1 LPSARR
7 RPARL
12 RHPRSRRCTSGW
24 GSSVRSLGRTRL
36 VALGAILALTIVAG
50 VLRYTDVAEVGLFF
64 VSLAAL
70 AGLAWAIS
78 FSTESLGER
87 IGPAATGVLQA
98 TLGNI
103 PEISVVLFALGAGE
117 IVVAKTALLGAIFAN
132 ALLILGLA
140 ILVGCWR
147 ERDGVMRFGKRL
159 PNDTATLLLLA
170 IFIIVL
176 LSLSDQV
183 GGGPG
188 EHAEEISAIGAVLL
202 LGVYVVWVW
211 SYLRVGRREHKAP
224 APAAATGLPI
234 STSVGLIFGAG
245 LAATFVSEWL
255 VHAIDPAVDALGISR
270 AFVGLVVVAIAGNAV
285 ENAVAITSAWKG
297 NHNLALSVVNNAVS
311 QTAVVVFP
319 LLVLVSFFFAEPLTF
334 VLDPIYIAA
343 LALTAI
349 SVWQIT
355 TDGEAVA
362 FEGWA
367 LVALFGILGALT
379 WYA

>member
-1 LPSARR
+1 
-7 RPARL
+7 
-12 RHPRSRRCTSGW
+12 
-24 GSSVRSLGRTRL
+24 
-36 VALGAILALTIVAG
+36 

-117 IVVAKTALLGAIFAN
+117 IVVAKTTLLGALFSN

-140 ILVGCWR
+140 ILVGAWR
-147 ERDGVMRFGKRL
+147 ESDGVMRFGKRL

-188 EHAEEISAIGAVLL
+188 EHAEEISAFGAVLL

-211 SYLRVGRREHKAP
+211 SYLRAGRREHK
-224 APAAATGLPI
+224 PAAERGSSLPMRVAI
-234 STSVGLIFGAG
+234 GLIFGAG

-255 VHAIDPAVDALGISR
+255 VHSIEPAVDALGISR
-270 AFVGLVVVAIAGNAV
+270 AFTGLVIIAIAGNAV
-285 ENAVAITSAWKG
+285 ENAVAVTSAWHG

-319 LLVLVSFFFAEPLTF
+319 LLVLLSFFFVEPLTF

-343 LALTAI
+343 LALTAV

>member
-1 LPSARR
+1 
-7 RPARL
+7 
-12 RHPRSRRCTSGW
+12 
-24 GSSVRSLGRTRL
+24 
-36 VALGAILALTIVAG
+36 

-117 IVVAKTALLGAIFAN
+117 IVVAKTALLGALFSN

-140 ILVGCWR
+140 ILVGSWR
-147 ERDGVMRFGKRL
+147 EPDGVMRFGKRL

-176 LSLSDQV
+176 LGLADQV

-188 EHAEEISAIGAVLL
+188 EHAEEISVVGAVLL

-211 SYLRVGRREHKAP
+211 SYLRTGQREHKAP
-224 APAAATGLPI
+224 ARFTGLP
-234 STSVGLIFGAG
+234 TSVAVGLIFSAG

-270 AFVGLVVVAIAGNAV
+270 AFVGLVIVAIAGNAV
-285 ENAVAITSAWKG
+285 ENAVAITSAWKR

-319 LLVLVSFFFAEPLTF
+319 LLVLVSFFFTEPLTF
-334 VLDPIYIAA
+334 VLDPIFIAA

-379 WYA
+379 WYM

>member
-1 LPSARR
+1 LAVL
-7 RPARL
+7 AAI
-12 RHPRSRRCTSGW
+12 
-24 GSSVRSLGRTRL
+24 
-36 VALGAILALTIVAG
+36 VALTVVAG
-50 VLRYTDVAEVGLFF
+50 VLRYTDVAQVVLFF
-64 VSLAAL
+64 VALAAL

-78 FSTESLGER
+78 FSTEALGER
-87 IGPAATGVLQA
+87 VGPAATGVLQA

-117 IVVAKTALLGAIFAN
+117 IVVAKTSLLGALFSN
-132 ALLILGLA
+132 ALLILGIA
-140 ILVGCWR
+140 ILVGSAR
-147 ERDGVMRFGKRL
+147 APDGVMRFGKRL

-176 LSLSDQV
+176 LGLADQV
-183 GGGPG
+183 GGGAG
-188 EHAEEISAIGAVLL
+188 EHAEEISGFGAVLL
-202 LGVYVVWVW
+202 LGVYAVWVW
-211 SYLRVGRREHKAP
+211 SYLRAGRAEHSAEQRV
-224 APAAATGLPI
+224 ATGLPTRLAI
-234 STSVGLIFGAG
+234 GLIFGAG

-270 AFVGLVVVAIAGNAV
+270 AFTGLVIVAIAGNAV

-297 NHNLALSVVNNAVS
+297 NHDLALSVVNNAVS

-319 LLVLVSFFFAEPLTF
+319 LLVLLSFFFAEPMTF
-334 VLDPIYIAA
+334 VLEPIYIAA
-343 LALTAI
+343 LLLTAVG
-349 SVWQIT
+349 VWQIT

>member
-1 LPSARR
+1 
-7 RPARL
+7 
-12 RHPRSRRCTSGW
+12 
-24 GSSVRSLGRTRL
+24 V
-36 VALGAILALTIVAG
+36 TIVAG
-50 VLRYTDVAEVGLFF
+50 VLRYTDIAEVGLFF

-117 IVVAKTALLGAIFAN
+117 IVVDKTALLGAIFSN

-211 SYLRVGRREHKAP
+211 SYLRTGRREHKAP
-224 APAAATGLPI
+224 APSAATGLPI
-234 STSVGLIFGAG
+234 STSIGLIFGAG

-297 NHNLALSVVNNAVS
+297 NHNLSLSVVNNAVS

>member
-1 LPSARR
+1 L
-7 RPARL
+7 
-12 RHPRSRRCTSGW
+12 
-24 GSSVRSLGRTRL
+24 
-36 VALGAILALTIVAG
+36 LTIVAG
-50 VLRYTDVAEVGLFF
+50 VLRYTDVAGVALFF

-103 PEISVVLFALGAGE
+103 PEISVVLFALAAGE
-117 IVVAKTALLGAIFAN
+117 IVVAKTSLLGALFAN

-140 ILVGCWR
+140 ILVGSWR
-147 ERDGVMRFGKRL
+147 EPDGVMRFGKRL

-176 LSLSDQV
+176 LGLADQV

-188 EHAEEISAIGAVLL
+188 EHAEEISIIGAVLL

-211 SYLRVGRREHKAP
+211 SYLRTGQREHTPP
-224 APAAATGLPI
+224 ARFTGLP
-234 STSVGLIFGAG
+234 TSVAVGLIFGAG

-270 AFVGLVVVAIAGNAV
+270 AFVGLVIVAIAGNAV

-319 LLVLVSFFFAEPLTF
+319 LLVLVSFFFAEPMTF
-334 VLDPIYIAA
+334 VLEPIYIAA
-343 LALTAI
+343 LALTAV

-367 LVALFGILGALT
+367 LVALFGILAALT

>member
-1 LPSARR
+1 M
-7 RPARL
+7 
-12 RHPRSRRCTSGW
+12 
-24 GSSVRSLGRTRL
+24 
-36 VALGAILALTIVAG
+36 
-50 VLRYTDVAEVGLFF
+50 
-64 VSLAAL
+64 
-70 AGLAWAIS
+70 
-78 FSTESLGER
+78 
-87 IGPAATGVLQA
+87 
-98 TLGNI
+98 
-103 PEISVVLFALGAGE
+103 
-117 IVVAKTALLGAIFAN
+117 VAKTSLLGALFSN

-140 ILVGCWR
+140 ILVGAWR
-147 ERDGVMRFGKRL
+147 AHDGVMRFGKRL

-188 EHAEEISAIGAVLL
+188 EHAEEISVIGAVFL
-202 LGVYVVWVW
+202 LGVYIVWVW
-211 SYLRVGRREHKAP
+211 SYLRTGAREHVAP
-224 APAAATGLPI
+224 RTAGRGLPT
-234 STSVGLIFGAG
+234 STAVGLIFGAG

-270 AFVGLVVVAIAGNAV
+270 AFVGLVIVAIAGNAV
-285 ENAVAITSAWKG
+285 ENAVAVTSAWKG
-297 NHNLALSVVNNAVS
+297 NHDLTLSVVNNAVS

-319 LLVLVSFFFAEPLTF
+319 LLVLLSFFFTEPMTF

-367 LVALFGILGALT
+367 LVALFGILGALA

>member
-1 LPSARR
+1 M
-7 RPARL
+7 
-12 RHPRSRRCTSGW
+12 
-24 GSSVRSLGRTRL
+24 
-36 VALGAILALTIVAG
+36 LTAVAG
-50 VLRYTDVAEVGLFF
+50 VLRYTDFSGVALFF
-64 VSLAAL
+64 VSLGAL

-103 PEISVVLFALGAGE
+103 PEISVVLFALNAGE
-117 IVVAKTALLGAIFAN
+117 IVVAKTSLLGALFSN

-140 ILVGCWR
+140 ILVGSWR
-147 ERDGVMRFGKRL
+147 ERDGIMRFGKRL

-176 LSLSDQV
+176 LSLADQA

-188 EHAEEISAIGAVLL
+188 EHAEEISVIGAVLL
-202 LGVYVVWVW
+202 LGVYVVWVL
-211 SYLRVGRREHKAP
+211 SYLRAGQREHRAP
-224 APAAATGLPI
+224 ARISGLP
-234 STSVGLIFGAG
+234 TSVAVGLIFSAG

-255 VHAIDPAVDALGISR
+255 IHAIDPAVDALGISR
-270 AFVGLVVVAIAGNAV
+270 AFVGLVIVAIAGNAV
-285 ENAVAITSAWKG
+285 ENAVAVTSAWKG
-297 NHNLALSVVNNAVS
+297 NHDLALSVVNNAVS

-319 LLVLVSFFFAEPLTF
+319 LLVLVSFLFTEPLTF

-367 LVALFGILGALT
+367 LVALFGILATFT

>member
-1 LPSARR
+1 VL
-7 RPARL
+7 
-12 RHPRSRRCTSGW
+12 T
-24 GSSVRSLGRTRL
+24 
-36 VALGAILALTIVAG
+36 AIAG
-50 VLRYTDVAEVGLFF
+50 VLRYTDLSGVALFF

-103 PEISVVLFALGAGE
+103 PEISVVLFALNAGE
-117 IVVAKTALLGAIFAN
+117 IVVAKTSLLGALFSN
-132 ALLILGLA
+132 ALLVLGLA
-140 ILVGCWR
+140 ILVGSAR
-147 ERDGVMRFGKRL
+147 ATDGVMRFGRRL

-170 IFIIVL
+170 IFMIVL
-176 LSLSDQV
+176 LSLADQV
-183 GGGPG
+183 GSGAG
-188 EHAEEISAIGAVLL
+188 EHAEEISAFGAVLL
-202 LGVYVVWVW
+202 LGVYAVWVW
-211 SYLRVGRREHKAP
+211 SYLRTGRAEQ
-224 APAAATGLPI
+224 AAEKRVASGLPTRI
-234 STSVGLIFGAG
+234 AVGLIFGAG

-270 AFVGLVVVAIAGNAV
+270 AFTGLVIVAIAGNAV

-297 NHNLALSVVNNAVS
+297 NHDLAISVVNNAVS

-319 LLVLVSFFFAEPLTF
+319 LLVLLSFFFAEPLTF

-343 LALTAI
+343 LALTAV